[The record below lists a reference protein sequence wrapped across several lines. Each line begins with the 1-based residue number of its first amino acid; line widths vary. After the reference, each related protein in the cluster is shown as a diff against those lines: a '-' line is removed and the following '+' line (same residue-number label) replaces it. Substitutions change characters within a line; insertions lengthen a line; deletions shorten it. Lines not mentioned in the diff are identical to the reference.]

1 MMIRRPWAIGLVLSL
16 GLLTA
21 CGSTN
26 EQTVRLLTHDSFVV
40 SEELVSALKAD
51 TGITLEI
58 ISGGDAG
65 SIVAGAVLASGQPT
79 ADVLFGVDNTLL
91 ARALDADV
99 FEEYTSPELVN
110 IAPALVP
117 DTRAV
122 TPIDYGDVCINIDDR
137 WFADQGIPAPET
149 LEALTDPRYRG
160 LLVVQ
165 DPATSSPGLA
175 FLLATIARF
184 DDQWPQYWQ
193 QLLDNDV
200 LVSGS
205 WTDAYFGA
213 FTQAGGDR
221 PLVVSYATS
230 PPAEIVY
237 AEDPKPTTV
246 STSVMLD
253 GCYRQIEYAGVL
265 RGASNTAGAQQVID
279 WLLSTQVQ
287 TDIPLSMFVFPARS
301 DTALPQVF
309 VDFAA
314 DVPSPLQL
322 APEVVAQNLSGWL
335 AAWGS
340 VMGR

>member
-1 MMIRRPWAIGLVLSL
+1 MIRRSWAISLVLSL
-16 GLLTA
+16 GLLAA
-21 CGSTN
+21 CSSTS

-40 SEELVSALKAD
+40 SEELVSQLKAD

-91 ARALDADV
+91 ARAINAEV
-99 FEEYTSPELVN
+99 FVDYTSAELTNVEPSL
-110 IAPALVP
+110 IPA
-117 DTRAV
+117 TSAV

-137 WFADQGIPAPET
+137 WFAERDIPTPTT

-175 FLLATIARF
+175 FLLATVARF
-184 DDQWPQYWQ
+184 GDQWPQYWQ
-193 QLLDNDV
+193 QLQANDV

-237 AEDPKPTTV
+237 AEEPKPTTV
-246 STSVMLD
+246 STSVMVD
-253 GCYRQIEYAGVL
+253 GCYRQIEYAGIL
-265 RGASNTAGAQQVID
+265 RGAANNDGAKRVID
-279 WLLSTQVQ
+279 WLLSQQVQ
-287 TDIPLSMFVFPARS
+287 ADIPLSMFVFPARAN
-301 DTALPQVF
+301 TPLPQVF

-322 APEVVAQNLSGWL
+322 APDTVAENLQGWL
-335 AAWGS
+335 AEWGS